1 MMSSRPLRRAAALLS
16 VLAAAVATASVAA
29 PAHAAG
35 LDQVCVGTEVTT
47 FDPPLTLTARP
58 TTVTVSGVYTTCTNP
73 GAVTATYAE
82 TFPLTAS
89 CLALFDSGSALRTF
103 TWGGTEAP
111 STFQYNVTSSAVA
124 GQVVV
129 TNTGVITA
137 GGFAPAG
144 AEQVIT
150 LVTPNVLQ
158 CLVGGVASVSGPTTL
173 TVHGA

>member
-1 MMSSRPLRRAAALLS
+1 MRLSRPFGRAVVTAILLAAALP
-16 VLAAAVATASVAA
+16 AG
-29 PAHAAG
+29 PAHA
-35 LDQVCVGTEVTT
+35 LMVEQVCVGTEVTT

-58 TTVTVSGVYTTCTNP
+58 VSVIVSGVYPSCTNS

-82 TFPLTAS
+82 TFTLTAS
-89 CLALFDSGSALRTF
+89 CLVLFDSGSALRTF
-103 TWGGTEAP
+103 TWGGQVAP
-111 STFQYNVTSSAVA
+111 SLFQYNVTSSAVA

-150 LVTPNVLQ
+150 LVTPDVVQ
-158 CLVGGVASVSGPTTL
+158 CLTGGVASVTGPTTL
-173 TVHGA
+173 TIHRP

>member
-1 MMSSRPLRRAAALLS
+1 MMSSRLSRCAAALL
-16 VLAAAVATASVAA
+16 LTAAATLIAT
-29 PAHAAG
+29 PARAAG
-35 LDQVCVGTEVTT
+35 VDQVCVGTEVTT

-58 TTVTVSGVYTTCTNP
+58 TTITVSGVYPTCTSP
-73 GAVTATYAE
+73 AAVTATYSE
-82 TFPLTAS
+82 TFVLTAS
-89 CLALFDSGSALRTF
+89 CLVLFDSGSALRTF
-103 TWGGTEAP
+103 TWGGTTAP

-150 LVTPNVLQ
+150 LVTPNLLQ
-158 CLVGGVASVSGPTTL
+158 CLTVGVPSVTGPTTL
-173 TVHGA
+173 TVHSP